1 MNKHVLLLFIL
12 VCYSLPIY
20 YVYYHYNSNPSV
32 SNIICNE
39 NCKYII
45 LFFMALMGLG
55 TILYEI
61 ERNDIY
67 SIIFICALLTGIYG
81 LIYINE
87 THQVHYV
94 FASLVFLSILC
105 FMIRHCYLTNH
116 AMILLVSFVLEVV
129 MLFYMIVNINT
140 NIFYGEIIYILNFAF
155 FYIYLHFIQPFT
167 VSESKTEVDTT
178 SNTTSV
184 ETINDNVTF
193 ER

>member
-1 MNKHVLLLFIL
+1 
-12 VCYSLPIY
+12 
-20 YVYYHYNSNPSV
+20 
-32 SNIICNE
+32 
-39 NCKYII
+39 
-45 LFFMALMGLG
+45 
-55 TILYEI
+55 
-61 ERNDIY
+61 
-67 SIIFICALLTGIYG
+67 
-81 LIYINE
+81 
-87 THQVHYV
+87 
-94 FASLVFLSILC
+94 
-105 FMIRHCYLTNH
+105 
-116 AMILLVSFVLEVV
+116 MILLVSFVLEVV